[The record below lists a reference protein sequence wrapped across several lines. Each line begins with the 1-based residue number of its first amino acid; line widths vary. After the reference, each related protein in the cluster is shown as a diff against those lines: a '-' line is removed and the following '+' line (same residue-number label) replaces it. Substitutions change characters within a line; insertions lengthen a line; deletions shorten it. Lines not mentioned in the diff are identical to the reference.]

1 MRERGKE
8 ENIKRREIG
17 RDKWRDG
24 GGRNKIMEGR
34 REKGGDRR
42 REGEIKT
49 KKGREKRS
57 GENGI
62 IGTDQEK
69 VGGRVDRSGRGRKG
83 DKANGLREIPP
94 LHLPSP
100 KTSFPLLIP

>member
-1 MRERGKE
+1 MEG
-8 ENIKRREIG
+8 
-17 RDKWRDG
+17 W
-24 GGRNKIMEGR
+24 GGRKKIMEGR
-34 REKGGDRR
+34 REKGGDRDRR

-69 VGGRVDRSGRGRKG
+69 VGGRVDR
-83 DKANGLREIPP
+83 
-94 LHLPSP
+94 
-100 KTSFPLLIP
+100 